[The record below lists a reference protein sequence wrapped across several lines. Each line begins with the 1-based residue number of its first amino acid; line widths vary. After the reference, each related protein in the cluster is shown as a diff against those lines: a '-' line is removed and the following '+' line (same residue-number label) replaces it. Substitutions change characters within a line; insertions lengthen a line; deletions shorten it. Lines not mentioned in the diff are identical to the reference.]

1 MGVWMVTEAQD
12 EFCIPTALEQEI
24 KKGEGVRS
32 GSVYFELLP
41 EVSLE
46 KLAFSGSGS
55 E

>member
-1 MGVWMVTEAQD
+1 MGVWVVKEAQD

-41 EVSLE
+41 EGSLW
-46 KLAFSGSGS
+46 KLALSGPGS